1 VLTQRP
7 YPPGRLVHT
16 IEVSSR
22 DSLGHE
28 TNARPLF
35 PRGARKTASHSMS
48 SDKLRRRIAS
58 EAARLLYTRQVVEYH
73 SAKLRAARQLLGG
86 NVRAED
92 LPTNREVLDEFN
104 ARGLERQAQQDA
116 AAQGHST
123 NGHDAA
129 RHDDD
134 WRGTILPIDGHAA
147 SDLRFRA
154 PDDLRFDAPSD
165 PRPTSPSGWPGD
177 NDETAERLDRFH
189 MYQLLLAPLEQVK
202 QNTKRHPEGDAL
214 YHSLQVFTLAR
225 EALPYDEE
233 FLLAALLHDVGKA
246 IDTQAPVAA
255 GLDALAGYITPRTA
269 WLIEHRPEAQ
279 QWREGT
285 LGARCRRRLAAHE
298 DYEELMLLA
307 DCDRRGR
314 QRGAVVP
321 DVEEALEYLRE
332 LDEQ

>member
-1 VLTQRP
+1 
-7 YPPGRLVHT
+7 
-16 IEVSSR
+16 
-22 DSLGHE
+22 
-28 TNARPLF
+28 
-35 PRGARKTASHSMS
+35 MS

-58 EAARLLYTRQVVEYH
+58 EAARLLYTRQAGEYH
-73 SAKLRAARQLLGG
+73 AAKLRAARQLLGG
-86 NVRAED
+86 NVRADD

-104 ARGLERQAQQDA
+104 ARALAHQARQDA
-116 AAQGHST
+116 AESADQV
-123 NGHDAA
+123 
-129 RHDDD
+129 DD
-134 WRGTILPIDGHAA
+134 WRQRILPIDG
-147 SDLRFRA
+147 RR
-154 PDDLRFDAPSD
+154 PDELRFDTPIDLQAHVASE
-165 PRPTSPSGWPGD
+165 PSGTD
-177 NDETAERLDRFH
+177 DAERLDRFH
-189 MYQLLLAPLEQVK
+189 QYQLLLAPLEQVK
-202 QNTKRHPEGDAL
+202 QNAKRHPEGDAL

-246 IDTQAPVAA
+246 IDPQAPVVA

-269 WLIEHRPEAQ
+269 WLIEHRPDAQ

-321 DVEEALEYLRE
+321 DVEEALAYLRE
-332 LDEQ
+332 LDEM

>member
-1 VLTQRP
+1 
-7 YPPGRLVHT
+7 
-16 IEVSSR
+16 
-22 DSLGHE
+22 
-28 TNARPLF
+28 
-35 PRGARKTASHSMS
+35 MS

-116 AAQGHST
+116 TGDEEL
-123 NGHDAA
+123 DA
-129 RHDDD
+129 D
-134 WRGTILPIDGHAA
+134 WRATILPIDGQ
-147 SDLRFRA
+147 SLDE
-154 PDDLRFDAPSD
+154 LRFDAPSE
-165 PRPTSPSGWPGD
+165 PHPYLVGGWASADDCNAHENG
-177 NDETAERLDRFH
+177 ERLDRFH

-202 QNTKRHPEGDAL
+202 QNLKRHPEGDAL

-246 IDTQAPVAA
+246 IDPQAPVVA

-279 QWREGT
+279 QWRDGT

-314 QRGAVVP
+314 QRGAIVP
-321 DVEEALEYLRE
+321 DVEEALAYLRE
-332 LDEQ
+332 LDEM

>member
-1 VLTQRP
+1 
-7 YPPGRLVHT
+7 
-16 IEVSSR
+16 
-22 DSLGHE
+22 
-28 TNARPLF
+28 
-35 PRGARKTASHSMS
+35 MS

-116 AAQGHST
+116 AAEGRAA
-123 NGHDAA
+123 NGHNAPA
-129 RHDDD
+129 HDDD
-134 WRGTILPIDGHAA
+134 WRGTILPIDGRLA
-147 SDLRFRA
+147 S
-154 PDDLRFDAPSD
+154 DLRFDAPSD

-177 NDETAERLDRFH
+177 NGETAERLDRFH
-189 MYQLLLAPLEQVK
+189 MYRVLLVPLEQVK
-202 QNTKRHPEGDAL
+202 QSIKRHPEGDAL

-246 IDTQAPVAA
+246 IDPQAPVAA

>member
-1 VLTQRP
+1 
-7 YPPGRLVHT
+7 
-16 IEVSSR
+16 
-22 DSLGHE
+22 
-28 TNARPLF
+28 
-35 PRGARKTASHSMS
+35 MS

-104 ARGLERQAQQDA
+104 ARGLQRQAQQDA
-116 AAQGHST
+116 ASIDGL
-123 NGHDAA
+123 
-129 RHDDD
+129 DDD
-134 WRGTILPIDGHAA
+134 WRATILPIDGQ
-147 SDLRFRA
+147 S
-154 PDDLRFDAPSD
+154 PDELRFDAPSE
-165 PRPTSPSGWPGD
+165 PRPYLAGEWAGADGGDACEPSDAHGNSDAPNTS
-177 NDETAERLDRFH
+177 ERLDRFH
-189 MYQLLLAPLEQVK
+189 MYQLLLVPLEQVK

-246 IDTQAPVAA
+246 IDPQAPVAA
-255 GLDALAGYITPRTA
+255 GLDALNGYITPRTA

-279 QWREGT
+279 QWRDGT

-314 QRGAVVP
+314 QRGAIVP

-332 LDEQ
+332 LDEM

>member
-1 VLTQRP
+1 
-7 YPPGRLVHT
+7 
-16 IEVSSR
+16 
-22 DSLGHE
+22 
-28 TNARPLF
+28 
-35 PRGARKTASHSMS
+35 MS

-104 ARGLERQAQQDA
+104 ARGLEHQAQQDA
-116 AAQGHST
+116 ANIDG
-123 NGHDAA
+123 
-129 RHDDD
+129 RDDD
-134 WRGTILPIDGHAA
+134 WRATILPIDGV
-147 SDLRFRA
+147 S
-154 PDDLRFDAPSD
+154 PDELRFDAPSE
-165 PRPTSPSGWPGD
+165 PRPYLAGEWASADDHGAIETSGAREIDAADDTG
-177 NDETAERLDRFH
+177 ERLDRFH

-246 IDTQAPVAA
+246 IDPQAPVVA

-279 QWREGT
+279 QWRDGT

-314 QRGAVVP
+314 QRGAAVP

-332 LDEQ
+332 LDEM

>member
-1 VLTQRP
+1 
-7 YPPGRLVHT
+7 
-16 IEVSSR
+16 
-22 DSLGHE
+22 
-28 TNARPLF
+28 
-35 PRGARKTASHSMS
+35 MS

-116 AAQGHST
+116 AAIEG
-123 NGHDAA
+123 
-129 RHDDD
+129 RDDD
-134 WRGTILPIDGHAA
+134 WRATILPIDGP
-147 SDLRFRA
+147 SS
-154 PDDLRFDAPSD
+154 DDLRFDAPSE
-165 PRPTSPSGWPGD
+165 PRPYLAGEWASADDRAAPELGD
-177 NDETAERLDRFH
+177 AHENNEAQENGERLDRFH

-202 QNTKRHPEGDAL
+202 QNLKRHPEGDAL

-246 IDTQAPVAA
+246 IDPQAPVAA

-279 QWREGT
+279 QWRDGT

-314 QRGAVVP
+314 QRGAIVP
-321 DVEEALEYLRE
+321 DIEEAIEYLRE
-332 LDEQ
+332 LDEM